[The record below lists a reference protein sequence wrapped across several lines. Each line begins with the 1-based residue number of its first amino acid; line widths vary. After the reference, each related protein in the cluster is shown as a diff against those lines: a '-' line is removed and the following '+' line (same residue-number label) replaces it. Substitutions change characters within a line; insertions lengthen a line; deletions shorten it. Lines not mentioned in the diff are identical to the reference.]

1 MVSVTGTL
9 APRLLMAFP
18 VISQSPGIKPAALCL
33 ENPSPAEQDLA
44 VQIQSGAQRGEQ
56 MRREVESFAEGALA
70 KTAAVVFADIIVQRI
85 LNPKA
90 AQGTVGCHAPPKK
103 VRQDFARAFVAEG
116 WTDKLLQKVSLNTVL
131 AAIGD
136 TWIRQLEEGLSCFL
150 HM

>member
-44 VQIQSGAQRGEQ
+44 IQIQSGAQRGEQ
-56 MRREVESFAEGALA
+56 MRREVESFAEGTLA

-85 LNPKA
+85 L
-90 AQGTVGCHAPPKK
+90 
-103 VRQDFARAFVAEG
+103 
-116 WTDKLLQKVSLNTVL
+116 KLVIV
-131 AAIGD
+131 D
-136 TWIRQLEEGLSCFL
+136 
-150 HM
+150 

>member
-1 MVSVTGTL
+1 MKRSVLLSVYSVLVYKTTRNVLNRLRNEDVVTCNEKNKMGCVMVSVTGTL

-56 MRREVESFAEGALA
+56 MRREVESFAEGTLA

-90 AQGTVGCHAPPKK
+90 T
-103 VRQDFARAFVAEG
+103 
-116 WTDKLLQKVSLNTVL
+116 
-131 AAIGD
+131 
-136 TWIRQLEEGLSCFL
+136 
-150 HM
+150 